1 MSLGPNNGFSVRAQR
16 VLVRVLLALRCE
28 ARRSPDPA
36 FDAMRAE
43 ELADRIMRELPR
55 RVLPVGL
62 CALALVAVVC
72 LIPIARDYMPRGEA
86 KASVAQ
92 VVESSIR
99 EQGAAVNAG
108 LGALRAVVA
117 PFAGDAAS
125 ESDEGEAPA
134 PEGAVAVAPFKR
146 S

>member
-1 MSLGPNNGFSVRAQR
+1 MSLGPNSGFSVRAQR
-16 VLVRVLLALRCE
+16 VLVRVLLALRSE
-28 ARRSPDPA
+28 ARRSPDPS

-43 ELADRIMRELPR
+43 ELADRILREIPR

-62 CALALVAVVC
+62 CALALVSIVC

-86 KASVAQ
+86 KASAAQ

-117 PFAGDAAS
+117 PFASDSDSDAESVDAS
-125 ESDEGEAPA
+125 A